1 MFKAFV
7 EHNSRS
13 TQATPRRGFMI
24 EVDGSM
30 LEGGGQLLR
39 VSVALSAVTETPIR
53 VFNIRAKRS
62 NPGLR
67 PQHLKAVEAVAKLV
81 GAKTSG
87 LNVASKEIEFAPGH
101 AEARD
106 LEIDVGTAGSVGL
119 VLQAMMPAMAF
130 APGPIT
136 VVIKG
141 GTNNPMAPP
150 IDFVERVLFPTLRSL
165 GVSASLELVRRGF
178 YPRGQGLVKVR
189 MRPVTGVSSLVL
201 TEFGEVRGMSGL
213 AYSSKLPDHV
223 VDRMVSGSKLMLG
236 KAGYSDVSIVQEVLQ
251 QGDPRCAVD
260 LGCGIILVA
269 ELSSGCIIAGDSL
282 GERGK
287 PAEQVGTEAAQGLIE
302 QLERRAPVD
311 RHLGDQLAVW
321 MGLAKGTSAI
331 RVCELTLH
339 TLTCIEVIQRIAGA
353 RFTVDGERSKPA
365 TITCQGIGLE
375 NRAIRG
381 A

>member
-1 MFKAFV
+1 
-7 EHNSRS
+7 
-13 TQATPRRGFMI
+13 MI
-24 EVDGSM
+24 EVDGSI

-39 VSVALSAVTETPIR
+39 VSIALSAVTGTPVR

-81 GAKTSG
+81 SARTSG
-87 LNVASKEIEFAPGH
+87 LSVGSKEIEFVPSR

-130 APGPIT
+130 ATGPMT

-150 IDFVERVLFPTLRSL
+150 IDFLERVLFPALQNL

-178 YPRGQGLVKVR
+178 YPRGQGLVKMR
-189 MRPVTGVSSLVL
+189 MHPVTSVSSLVL
-201 TEFGEVRGMSGL
+201 TEFGELRRISGL
-213 AYSSKLPDHV
+213 AYSSRLPDHV
-223 VDRMVSGSKLMLG
+223 ANRMVSASKLALR
-236 KAGYSDVSIVQEVLQ
+236 KDGYSDVSIIQEILR

-269 ELSSGCIIAGDSL
+269 ELSSGGIIGGDSL
-282 GERGK
+282 GERGM
-287 PAEQVGTEAAQGLIE
+287 PAEEVGTKAAQRLIE

-321 MGLAKGTSAI
+321 IGLAKGTSVI

-339 TLTCIEVIQRIAGA
+339 ALTCVEVIQRIGGA
-353 RFTVDGERSKPA
+353 KFAIDGEKGKPA

-375 NRAIRG
+375 NKAIRG
-381 A
+381 T

>member
-7 EHNSRS
+7 EHKSRS

-39 VSVALSAVTETPIR
+39 VSVALSAVTGKSIR

-81 GAKTSG
+81 GARISG
-87 LNVASKEIEFAPGH
+87 LNVASREIEFVPSR

-119 VLQAMMPAMAF
+119 ILQAMMPAMAF
-130 APGPIT
+130 APGPMT

-150 IDFVERVLFPTLRSL
+150 IDFLDRVLFPALRSL

-178 YPRGQGLVKVR
+178 YPRGQGIVKVR
-189 MRPVTGVSSLVL
+189 MHPVMSVSPVALA
-201 TEFGEVRGMSGL
+201 EFGEVRRISGL
-213 AYSSKLPDHV
+213 AYSSRLPDHIV
-223 VDRMVSGSKLMLG
+223 NRMVSASKLMLS
-236 KAGYSDVSIVQEVLQ
+236 KAGYSDIPIIQEVLQ

-260 LGCGIILVA
+260 PGCGTILVA
-269 ELSSGCIIAGDSL
+269 ELSSGGIVAGDSI

-287 PAEQVGTEAAQGLIE
+287 PAEEVGTEAAQELTE

-321 MGLAKGTSAI
+321 MGLAKGTSVM

-339 TLTCIEVIQRIAGA
+339 MLTCVEVIQRIVGA
-353 RFTVDGERSKPA
+353 RFTVDGEKEKPA
-365 TITCQGIGLE
+365 TITCEGIGLE

>member
-1 MFKAFV
+1 
-7 EHNSRS
+7 
-13 TQATPRRGFMI
+13 MI

-39 VSVALSAVTETPIR
+39 VSVALSAVTGTPIR

-81 GAKTSG
+81 GARTSG
-87 LNVASKEIEFAPGH
+87 LSVGSKEIEFVPTR
-101 AEARD
+101 AEAKD

-130 APGPIT
+130 ATEPMTI
-136 VVIKG
+136 VIKG

-150 IDFVERVLFPTLRSL
+150 IDFLERVLFPALRIL

-189 MRPVTGVSSLVL
+189 MRPVTGVSPLVL
-201 TEFGEVRGMSGL
+201 TKPGEVRRISGL
-213 AYSSKLPDHV
+213 AYSSRLPDHV
-223 VDRMVSGSKLMLG
+223 VNRMVSASKLMLR
-236 KAGYSDVSIVQEVLQ
+236 KAGYSDISIIQEILQ

-260 LGCGIILVA
+260 PGCGIILVS
-269 ELSSGCIIAGDSL
+269 ELSSGGIIAGDSL

-287 PAEQVGTEAAQGLIE
+287 PAEEVGTEAAQGLIE

-321 MGLAKGTSAI
+321 MGLAKGTSVI

-339 TLTCIEVIQRIAGA
+339 TLTCVEVIQKIVGA
-353 RFTVDGERSKPA
+353 KFTVDGERGELA
-365 TITCQGIGLE
+365 TITCQGISLE
-375 NRAIRG
+375 NKSLREA
-381 A
+381 

>member
-1 MFKAFV
+1 
-7 EHNSRS
+7 
-13 TQATPRRGFMI
+13 MI

-39 VSVALSAVTETPIR
+39 VSVALSAVTGTPIR

-81 GAKTSG
+81 DARTSG
-87 LNVASKEIEFAPGH
+87 LSVGSKEIEFVPTR
-101 AEARD
+101 AEAKD

-130 APGPIT
+130 ATEPMTI
-136 VVIKG
+136 VIKG

-150 IDFVERVLFPTLRSL
+150 IDFLERVLFPALRIL

-189 MRPVTGVSSLVL
+189 MRPVTGVSPLVL
-201 TEFGEVRGMSGL
+201 TKPGEVRRISGL
-213 AYSSKLPDHV
+213 AYSSRLPDHV
-223 VDRMVSGSKLMLG
+223 VNRMVSASKLMLR
-236 KAGYSDVSIVQEVLQ
+236 KAGYSDVSIIQEILQ

-260 LGCGIILVA
+260 PGCGIILVS
-269 ELSSGCIIAGDSL
+269 ELSSGGIIAGDSL

-287 PAEQVGTEAAQGLIE
+287 PAEEVGIEAAQGLIE

-321 MGLAKGTSAI
+321 MGLAKGTSVI

-339 TLTCIEVIQRIAGA
+339 TLTCVEVIQRIVGA
-353 RFTVDGERSKPA
+353 KFTVDGERGELA
-365 TITCQGIGLE
+365 TITCQGISLE
-375 NRAIRG
+375 NKSLREA
-381 A
+381 